1 MIKSLW
7 TDTVTLPSFPT
18 LTRDEKTKVCIIG
31 GGMAGILCAYFLE
44 QTGVDYILCEA
55 DTIGGG
61 ATAGTTAVI
70 SAQHDTLYQTLMK
83 KFGYTKA
90 RLYLEANLHAVST
103 YKSLCKNIDCDFEE
117 IPACLYSCESSPL
130 MEDEAKALHAL
141 GYNARLLH
149 EIPLPRPVLAA
160 VEFPSQAQFHPLKFL
175 AEIAKNLNIREHAK
189 ILALKPG
196 LALAEHFSI
205 AADKIIVA
213 SHFPFWNG
221 CGMFF
226 AKLFQR
232 RSYVLAVEGAD
243 TVSGSYTEYGKN
255 GLYFRSYGDLL
266 LVGGGDHRTG
276 KSGCYFAPLKNFV
289 MEHYPS
295 ASERYAWSAQDCIS
309 LDGIPYIGPYSNVLP
324 NVYVATGFNEWGM
337 TSSMIAARILTDMV
351 TGRQNKYAGVFSPA
365 RNMFTKQ
372 LWCNMG
378 SSLAGLLTP
387 SRLRCPHMGCALKW
401 NALDKTWDCPCHGSR
416 FTRDGKL
423 IYNPATEDL
432 PGTETWK
439 ENSRKS

>member
-18 LTRDEKTKVCIIG
+18 LSRDEKTKVCIIG

-44 QTGVDYILCEA
+44 QAGVDYILCEA

-130 MEDEAKALHAL
+130 MEDEVKALHAL

-149 EIPLPRPVLAA
+149 EIPLPRPALAA

-175 AEIAKNLNIREHAK
+175 AEIAKNLNIREHTK

-255 GLYFRSYGDLL
+255 GLYFRSYGKLL

-295 ASERYAWSAQDCIS
+295 SSERYAWSAQDCIS

-337 TSSMIAARILTDMV
+337 TSSMTAARILTDMV

-378 SSLAGLLTP
+378 SSIAGLLTP

>member
-1 MIKSLW
+1 
-7 TDTVTLPSFPT
+7 
-18 LTRDEKTKVCIIG
+18 
-31 GGMAGILCAYFLE
+31 
-44 QTGVDYILCEA
+44 
-55 DTIGGG
+55 
-61 ATAGTTAVI
+61 
-70 SAQHDTLYQTLMK
+70 
-83 KFGYTKA
+83 
-90 RLYLEANLHAVST
+90 
-103 YKSLCKNIDCDFEE
+103 
-117 IPACLYSCESSPL
+117 
-130 MEDEAKALHAL
+130 
-141 GYNARLLH
+141 
-149 EIPLPRPVLAA
+149 
-160 VEFPSQAQFHPLKFL
+160 
-175 AEIAKNLNIREHAK
+175 
-189 ILALKPG
+189 
-196 LALAEHFSI
+196 
-205 AADKIIVA
+205 
-213 SHFPFWNG
+213 
-221 CGMFF
+221 MFF

-255 GLYFRSYGDLL
+255 GLYFRSYGELL

-276 KSGCYFAPLKNFV
+276 KSGCYFAPLKKFV

-295 ASERYAWSAQDCIS
+295 SSERYAWSAQDCIS

-337 TSSMIAARILTDMV
+337 TSSMTAARILTDMV

-378 SSLAGLLTP
+378 SSLAGLLMP

-432 PGTETWK
+432 PGTALTGGADK
-439 ENSRKS
+439 P

>member
-1 MIKSLW
+1 
-7 TDTVTLPSFPT
+7 
-18 LTRDEKTKVCIIG
+18 
-31 GGMAGILCAYFLE
+31 
-44 QTGVDYILCEA
+44 
-55 DTIGGG
+55 
-61 ATAGTTAVI
+61 
-70 SAQHDTLYQTLMK
+70 
-83 KFGYTKA
+83 
-90 RLYLEANLHAVST
+90 
-103 YKSLCKNIDCDFEE
+103 
-117 IPACLYSCESSPL
+117 
-130 MEDEAKALHAL
+130 
-141 GYNARLLH
+141 
-149 EIPLPRPVLAA
+149 
-160 VEFPSQAQFHPLKFL
+160 
-175 AEIAKNLNIREHAK
+175 REHAK

-255 GLYFRSYGDLL
+255 GLYFRSYGELL

-295 ASERYAWSAQDCIS
+295 SSERYAWSAQDCIS

-337 TSSMIAARILTDMV
+337 TSSMTAARILTDMV
-351 TGRQNKYAGVFSPA
+351 TGRQNKYARVFSPA

-378 SSLAGLLTP
+378 SSIAGLLTP

-432 PGTETWK
+432 PGAAFTGGADK
-439 ENSRKS
+439 P

>member
-1 MIKSLW
+1 
-7 TDTVTLPSFPT
+7 
-18 LTRDEKTKVCIIG
+18 
-31 GGMAGILCAYFLE
+31 
-44 QTGVDYILCEA
+44 
-55 DTIGGG
+55 
-61 ATAGTTAVI
+61 
-70 SAQHDTLYQTLMK
+70 
-83 KFGYTKA
+83 
-90 RLYLEANLHAVST
+90 
-103 YKSLCKNIDCDFEE
+103 
-117 IPACLYSCESSPL
+117 
-130 MEDEAKALHAL
+130 MEDEVKALHAL

-149 EIPLPRPVLAA
+149 EIPLPRPALAA
-160 VEFPSQAQFHPLKFL
+160 VEFPRQAQFHPLKF
-175 AEIAKNLNIREHAK
+175 IAQISKNLNIREHTK

-196 LALAEHFSI
+196 LALTEHFSI

-226 AKLFQR
+226 AKLYQK

-243 TVSGSYTEYGKN
+243 TMTGSFTEYGKN
-255 GLYFRSYGDLL
+255 GLYFRSYNNLL

-289 MEHYPS
+289 MKHYPS
-295 ASERYAWSAQDCIS
+295 SSERYAWSAQDCIS
-309 LDGIPYIGPYSNVLP
+309 LDGVPYIGPYSNVLP

-337 TSSMIAARILTDMV
+337 TSSMTAARILTDMV

-365 RNMFTKQ
+365 RNMLTKQ

-401 NALDKTWDCPCHGSR
+401 NSCDKTWDCPCHGSR
-416 FTRDGKL
+416 FTRNGKL

-432 PGTETWK
+432 PRTALTGGEDK
-439 ENSRKS
+439 P